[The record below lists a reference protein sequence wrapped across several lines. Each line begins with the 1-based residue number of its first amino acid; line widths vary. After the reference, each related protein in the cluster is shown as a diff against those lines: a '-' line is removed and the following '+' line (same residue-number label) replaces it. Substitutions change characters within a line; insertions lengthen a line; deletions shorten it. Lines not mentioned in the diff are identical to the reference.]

1 MVTTKPTSKIQI
13 TKKLEDILNTFNK
26 EIFNKDKKI
35 FVEIKDL
42 GFNKTIFGEVFI
54 PAFYKDE
61 KIYIESN
68 YLDFILN
75 NYKNNPELIKELIRN
90 LLHENIHAILDA
102 NLEKE
107 EVRENIVVHEGLAT
121 LVGDLYKTIV
131 SEYKIDTNNNLE
143 EVLEK
148 IGKYVIE
155 KFKDKEYLRNLEEK
169 LRKKF
174 KEEIAGALEEM
185 LKKYDKCIDISYT
198 SSEIFNLEQEIKYYV
213 LYKIPSL
220 ILQKNPGILKI
231 LEDLSSKE
239 FPIDKYKE
247 IIFEEYENLE
257 GKDLITNT
265 LECIGDKLDKH
276 LKYLED
282 YFKLLESKLSK
293 LEEKLSN

>member
-1 MVTTKPTSKIQI
+1 MVITKPAKIQI

-26 EIFNKDKKI
+26 EVFNKDKKI

-75 NYKNNPELIKELIRN
+75 NYKSNPELIKEFIGTF
-90 LLHENIHAILDA
+90 LHENIHAILDA
-102 NLEKE
+102 YSKKSKKE
-107 EVRENIVVHEGLAT
+107 IVVHEGLAT
-121 LVGDLYKTIV
+121 LVGDLCKTIV
-131 SEYKIDTNNNLE
+131 SEYKINTNNSLE
-143 EVLEK
+143 EVLEE

-174 KEEIAGALEEM
+174 KEEIAGSLEEM
-185 LKKYDKCIDISYT
+185 LKKYDKCIDIPYT
-198 SSEIFNLEQEIKYYV
+198 SSEIFNLEQEIKYYI

-247 IIFEEYENLE
+247 IVFEEYENLE
-257 GKDLITNT
+257 GKDLIIDT
-265 LECIGDKLDKH
+265 LECIEDKLDKH

>member
-1 MVTTKPTSKIQI
+1 MVITKPAKIQI

-26 EIFNKDKKI
+26 EVFNKDKKI

-75 NYKNNPELIKELIRN
+75 NYKSNPELIKEFIGTF
-90 LLHENIHAILDA
+90 LHENIHAILDA
-102 NLEKE
+102 YSKKSKKE
-107 EVRENIVVHEGLAT
+107 IVVHEGLAT
-121 LVGDLYKTIV
+121 LVGDLCKTIV
-131 SEYKIDTNNNLE
+131 SEYKINTNNSLE
-143 EVLEK
+143 EVLEE

-174 KEEIAGALEEM
+174 KEEIAGSLEEM
-185 LKKYDKCIDISYT
+185 LKKYDKCIDIPYT
-198 SSEIFNLEQEIKYYV
+198 SSEIFNLEQEIKYYI

-247 IIFEEYENLE
+247 IVFE
-257 GKDLITNT
+257 
-265 LECIGDKLDKH
+265 
-276 LKYLED
+276 
-282 YFKLLESKLSK
+282 
-293 LEEKLSN
+293 

>member
-1 MVTTKPTSKIQI
+1 MVITKPAKIQI

-107 EVRENIVVHEGLAT
+107 EVRENIVAHEGLAT

-143 EVLEK
+143 EILEK

-155 KFKDKEYLRNLEEK
+155 KFKNKEYLRNLEEK

-185 LKKYDKCIDISYT
+185 LKKYDRCIDIPYT

-247 IIFEEYENLE
+247 IVFEEYENLE